1 MAEELPE
8 GVVSD
13 WAWGNGGNLLCTE
26 AGSYTFTVSVAA
38 DGTLALTAEK
48 A

>member
-1 MAEELPE
+1 MADNLPA

-13 WAWGNGGNLLCTE
+13 WAWGNGGNLLCTQ
-26 AGSYTFTVSVAA
+26 AGSYTFRVSVAT
-38 DGTLALTAEK
+38 DGTLLLTVTK